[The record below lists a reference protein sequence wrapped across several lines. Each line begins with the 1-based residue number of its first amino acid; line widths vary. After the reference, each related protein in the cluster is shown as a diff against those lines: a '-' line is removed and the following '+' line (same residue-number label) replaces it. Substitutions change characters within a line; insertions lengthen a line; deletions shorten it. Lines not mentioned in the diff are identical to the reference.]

1 MYRGCNNLKGCLSV
15 SAYKIGG
22 NLYVVA
28 NKNYSDVKVIANKI
42 GDTFKVEAY
51 PINKELN
58 LSVRPIGKKVIVACS
73 LICTINK
80 SAYLN
85 VDPDYVWLTPDML
98 SSGEF
103 DIISNVNWNIV

>member
-1 MYRGCNNLKGCLSV
+1 MYGCGDNIKGCLSV
-15 SAYKIGG
+15 SAYKVGG
-22 NLYVVA
+22 NPYVIA

-42 GDTFKVEAY
+42 GDTFKVEAN
-51 PINKELN
+51 PRNKELN

-73 LICTINK
+73 LVCTINK

-85 VDPDYVWLTPDML
+85 VNPDYVWLTPDML

-103 DIISNVNWNIV
+103 DIISNVDWNIV

>member
-1 MYRGCNNLKGCLSV
+1 MYRCSDNLKGCLSV
-15 SAYKIGG
+15 SAYRLGSRIKVSASNLNDNIKI
-22 NLYVVA
+22 
-28 NKNYSDVKVIANKI
+28 
-42 GDTFKVEAY
+42 
-51 PINKELN
+51 
-58 LSVRPIGKKVIVACS
+58 SVRPISKKIIVTCS

-85 VDPDYVWLTPDML
+85 VNPDYVWLTPDML

>member
-1 MYRGCNNLKGCLSV
+1 MYRCSDNIKGCLSV

-22 NLYVVA
+22 SLYVVA
-28 NKNYSDVKVIANKI
+28 NKNYSNVKVIANKI

-58 LSVRPIGKKVIVACS
+58 LSVRHISNKIIVTCS

-85 VDPDYVWLTPDML
+85 VNPDYVWLTPDIL

>member
-1 MYRGCNNLKGCLSV
+1 MYRCGDNLKGCLSV
-15 SAYKIGG
+15 SAYKVGG
-22 NLYVVA
+22 NLYVIA

-42 GDTFKVEAY
+42 SDTFKVEAN
-51 PINKELN
+51 PINKELK

-85 VDPDYVWLTPDML
+85 VNPDYVWLTPDML